1 MGKQNRRADSQGF
14 EIRHRRPAGFE
25 RKPSESGEPLVG
37 TWTRSADATP
47 VSVDLLMSETAECDP
62 SPCRKRSYG
71 RRPSLRATLRSSYIT
86 LMSIDITLM

>member
-1 MGKQNRRADSQGF
+1 MGKQNRRADSPGF

-25 RKPSESGEPLVG
+25 RKPSE
-37 TWTRSADATP
+37 
-47 VSVDLLMSETAECDP
+47 